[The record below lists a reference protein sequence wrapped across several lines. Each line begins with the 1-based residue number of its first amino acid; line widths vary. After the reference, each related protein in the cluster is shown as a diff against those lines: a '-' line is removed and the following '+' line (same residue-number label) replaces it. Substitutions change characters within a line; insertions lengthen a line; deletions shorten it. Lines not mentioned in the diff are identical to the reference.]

1 MDDLL
6 ERQENEIIVLK
17 SIYSNDFVDLRPN
30 AAAAASGTG
39 ANLVRITLF
48 PKKSQSQDNRE
59 KNYVQLDLK
68 LKITPLYPNE

>member
-30 AAAAASGTG
+30 ANVNAVGAG
-39 ANLVRITLF
+39 ANLVRITLY
-48 PKKSQSQDNRE
+48 PQKSQSQDNRG
-59 KNYVQLDLK
+59 KYHVQVDLK